1 MSFFDWVLF
10 LFSAGL
16 VLAGA
21 LHARRYQHGVADF
34 LSAGRVANRYVLCVA
49 GGEAAFGLITLV
61 GMLEADFNS
70 GYAYGFW
77 SSLLTPVGLML
88 SLFGFCNYRFRETR
102 AMTMGQFFEI
112 RYNRPFR
119 IAACFVQIC
128 YGVLNYAIF
137 PAVGARFIIYYLDLP
152 LCVTILG
159 CSCSTFAFVM
169 LVILGAACL
178 IACAGGQVTIMVT
191 DCIQGIL
198 NYPMSLCI
206 VAFLLWKFTW
216 GEDML
221 PALLARP
228 AGESF
233 INPFDIGNLRDFNLF
248 YVFSGIIGMFL
259 FRLSW
264 GGRAYDS
271 AAKNAHEA
279 KMGGLL
285 GTWRGGFNAMLYML
299 LAIVAI
305 AVLNR
310 PRCADVAATSRAYLA
325 EKTLTDVVKDARE
338 RSFSAE
344 RSALPAV
351 YRAIPPRTQFSASY
365 ADRDAY
371 AAETSDPYLQA
382 TSDALGGS
390 LTPDE
395 MSALSPDEQIG
406 YNIARKQNQTFS
418 SIYAQMRVPVIIR
431 HILPT
436 GLVGLFF
443 AIAFF
448 LMLSTDTT
456 YLHAWASTIV
466 QDFLLPL
473 RNRPWTPV
481 RQIRYL
487 RMAIVGVALFAFT
500 FSFYF
505 GQVDYV
511 FMFFAITGAIWS
523 ASGPVITLGLYWKRG
538 TTAAAFI
545 SLFIGASTAIGAI
558 FAQKVWVSTLYP
570 AIVNAGLAT
579 AADGFLRTV
588 SSPFHPYI
596 SWSLTPDKFPLNS
609 AEVGFLVNLFTLL
622 LYIVASLATCRAPF
636 NMERMLHRGK
646 WGDPA
651 EPPRSAVRVSILQRL
666 LGIDADYTR
675 GDRVLAWS
683 VFLWSF
689 GWSFCLCF
697 LGNVIWHAV
706 SHQPESWWGHYF
718 FVTSICMSC
727 LIGIVS
733 TVWFGV
739 CSTRDLFRLFRDLA
753 ARDASDFNTLDD
765 GRVEGHVNLAD
776 AAQFAGKGADA
787 SQGKE

>member
-1 MSFFDWVLF
+1 MSMLDWVLF
-10 LFSAGL
+10 LFTAGL
-16 VLAGA
+16 VLWGA
-21 LHARRYQHGVADF
+21 LYASRYQHGVADF
-34 LSAGRVANRYVLCVA
+34 LSAGRVARRYVLCVA

-61 GMLEADFNS
+61 GMLEANFNS

-137 PAVGARFIIYYLDLP
+137 PAVGARFIVYYLDLP
-152 LCVTILG
+152 LSFPLFGT
-159 CSCSTFAFVM
+159 SFSTFALVM
-169 LVILGAACL
+169 IVILGAACL
-178 IACAGGQVTIMVT
+178 IACAGGQITIMVT

-216 GEDML
+216 SGDML

-248 YVFSGIIGMFL
+248 YVFSGVLGMFL

-264 GGRAYDS
+264 GGRAYDC

-279 KMGGLL
+279 KMGSVL
-285 GTWRGGFNAMLYML
+285 GTWRGGFSAMLYML
-299 LAIVAI
+299 LAIVAVV
-305 AVLNR
+305 VLNR
-310 PRCADVAATSRAYLA
+310 PRFAQEAAASRAYLA
-325 EKTLTDVVKDARE
+325 EKTLMDVVKDGNGH
-338 RSFSAE
+338 SFSAE
-344 RSALPAV
+344 RDALPGV
-351 YRAIPPRTQFSASY
+351 YRAIPPRTQFSATY
-365 ADRDAY
+365 ADRGAY
-371 AAETSDPYLQA
+371 AAETADPYLQA

-395 MSALSPDEQIG
+395 LGDLSPDEQAD

-431 HILPT
+431 HILPS

-443 AIAFF
+443 AMAIF

-473 RNRPWTPV
+473 RKKPWAPA

-505 GQVDYV
+505 GQVDYI

-538 TTAAAFI
+538 TTSAAFI
-545 SLFIGASTAIGAI
+545 SLFLGAGTAIGAI
-558 FAQKVWVSTLYP
+558 LAQKWWVASIYP
-570 AIVNAGLAT
+570 AIVNAGLAD
-579 AADGFLRTV
+579 AADAFLRTA

-596 SWSLTPDKFPLNS
+596 SWSLTADKFPLNS

-622 LYIVASLATCRAPF
+622 LYIVVSFATCRAPF
-636 NMERMLHRGK
+636 NMDRMLHRGK
-646 WGDPA
+646 WAAPS
-651 EPPRSAVRVSILQRL
+651 EVLLPKVRVPVLQRL
-666 LGIDADYTR
+666 LGIDANYTR
-675 GDRVLAWS
+675 GDRIIAWS

-697 LGNVIWHAV
+697 LGNIVWRLFG
-706 SHQPESWWGHYF
+706 HQPDSWWGHYF
-718 FVTSICMSC
+718 FITSVCASC
-727 LIGIVS
+727 LVGAVS
-733 TVWFGV
+733 TVWFGF
-739 CSTRDLFRLFRDLA
+739 CSTRELFRLFRDLA
-753 ARDASDFNTLDD
+753 SRDASAFNTLDD
-765 GRVEGHVNLAD
+765 GRVEGHMSLAD
-776 AAQFAGKGADA
+776 AARFAEVDSPKDPPA
-787 SQGKE
+787 